1 MDGGVGAD
9 NNSGGPVQK
18 ELVFGAI
25 VGIVSEM
32 LEDWGTE
39 SDGVAADTL
48 LAGDLGFASVDLIHL
63 VVAIE
68 EHFGQGRMN
77 FQDLLI
83 KDSRY
88 VDDLTV
94 GEIAAFVTGKL
105 R

>member
-1 MDGGVGAD
+1 MDGGAGTD
-9 NNSGGPVQK
+9 NNSGGRVQS
-18 ELVFGAI
+18 ELVLGAVI
-25 VGIVSEM
+25 GIISEM
-32 LEDWGTE
+32 LDDWGTE
-39 SDGVAADTL
+39 SDGVEAATL

-77 FQDLLI
+77 FQELLI

-88 VDDLTV
+88 VDDLSV
-94 GEIAAFVTGKL
+94 GEIATFVAGKL

>member
-9 NNSGGPVQK
+9 KNAGGPVRT
-18 ELVFGAI
+18 ELVLSAI
-25 VGIVSEM
+25 VGIIAEM

-39 SDGVAADTL
+39 SDGVEADTL

-77 FQDLLI
+77 FQELLI

-94 GEIAAFVTGKL
+94 GEIATFVARKL
-105 R
+105 S

>member
-1 MDGGVGAD
+1 MDGGAGTD
-9 NNSGGPVQK
+9 NNSGGRVQG
-18 ELVFGAI
+18 ELVLGAVI
-25 VGIVSEM
+25 GIISEM
-32 LEDWGTE
+32 LDDWGTE
-39 SDGVAADTL
+39 SDGVEAETL

-77 FQDLLI
+77 FQELLI

-88 VDDLTV
+88 VDDLSV
-94 GEIAAFVTGKL
+94 GEIATFVTEKL